1 MASRSAVLS
10 NLTNKVAVSPTS
22 FLKTLEDWSTSPA
35 SQYMW
40 LVTFNDMSDPFS
52 SVSTSHFPKSVTNN
66 IIRNLE
72 FTDSNKDSD
81 WNLSPAASFFDT
93 DTDAVN
99 KTDLAACMMIQGV
112 NIPGEAVGHEYVSV
126 ESRGGILPI
135 MYGNERFEP
144 QEMTTAVYESN
155 TSFIDT
161 VIRPWLVLSSHHGQL
176 SRDDPARNI
185 KCTITVSLLAKTI
198 PRELTSDIVGEA
210 VPNLNQGLNAF
221 GRPNV
226 GVAGSNRGALTTGIN
241 NSSESGVVIRK
252 QFVFFNAVPI
262 RMESSDMTY
271 NSDGGALVKNVSWA
285 YTHYV
290 VRDYN
295 SGAKPTLNDFY
306 QSELQMSKREAALEM
321 WNDKFSLLGSKYP
334 LDSVN
339 PYSIAK
345 STGDGMSPIYS
356 KIPAG
361 TMGTA
366 SNITLK
372 ELKEKYQRNKLRQM
386 ANAGIG
392 QSAGSRGLRLYGPKG
407 EGYSLSFN
415 TPGATFE
422 ERWKVIKA
430 KNLCID
436 PTNPTKN
443 LCVPDGPPPGSALD
457 KIRSSLKNLRKLAR
471 NARGVAAAFK
481 NVGKAKGVRGK
492 LGALGDLNKSFRK
505 MGGGGKGTGPAKRSD
520 GTTLGGGMPKASS
533 PGKTSSGIGSAIS
546 VVDDAKKAA
555 RAITGKSRAKGG
567 F

>member
-1 MASRSAVLS
+1 MANRSAVLS
-10 NLTNKVAVSPTS
+10 NLTKKVAVSPTS

-52 SVSTSHFPKSVTNN
+52 GVSTSHFPKSVTGD
-66 IIRNLE
+66 IVRNLE
-72 FTDSNKDSD
+72 FTDSDKDSD
-81 WNLSPAASFFDT
+81 WNLGLAANFFNS

-99 KTDLAACMMIQGV
+99 RTDLAACMLIQGV
-112 NIPGEAVGHEYVSV
+112 NIPGEAVGHQYKSV

-135 MYGNERFEP
+135 MYGDERFEP
-144 QEMTTAVYESN
+144 QEMTTAIYESN

-161 VIRPWLVLSSHHGQL
+161 VIRPWVILSSHHGQVV
-176 SRDDPARNI
+176 RDAPERNV
-185 KCTITVSLLAKTI
+185 KCTITISQLAKTI

-226 GVAGSNRGALTTGIN
+226 GVAGSNRGSLSTGIN
-241 NSSESGVVIRK
+241 SSSESGVVVRK

-262 RMESSDMTY
+262 RMESSDLTY
-271 NSDGGALVKNVSWA
+271 NSDGGAQVKNVSWA

-295 SGAKPTLNDFY
+295 SAIKPTLNDFY
-306 QSELQMSKREAALEM
+306 QSELQMSKREAALEI
-321 WNDKFSLLGSKYP
+321 WNEKFTLLESKYP

-339 PYSIAK
+339 PYAIPK
-345 STGDGMSPIYS
+345 SSGDGISPVYS
-356 KIPAG
+356 KIAPG
-361 TMGTA
+361 TMGA
-366 SNITLK
+366 APGVTLK
-372 ELKEKYQRNKLRQM
+372 ELKEKYQKNKLRHM

-392 QSAGSRGLRLYGPKG
+392 QTAGSRGLRLYGPKG

-422 ERWKVIKA
+422 ERWKVIKT

-436 PTNPTKN
+436 PRNPTKN

-457 KIRSSLKNLRKLAR
+457 KIRSSLRNIRKLAR
-471 NARGVAAAFK
+471 NARGLAAAFK
-481 NVGKAKGVRGK
+481 QVGKAKGVRGK
-492 LGALGDLNKSFRK
+492 LGALGDLNKSFKK
-505 MGGGGKGTGPAKRSD
+505 MGGGSGTGPAKRND
-520 GTTLGGGMPKASS
+520 GTTLGGGMPKAKSN
-533 PGKTSSGIGSAIS
+533 GKTSSGIGSAIS